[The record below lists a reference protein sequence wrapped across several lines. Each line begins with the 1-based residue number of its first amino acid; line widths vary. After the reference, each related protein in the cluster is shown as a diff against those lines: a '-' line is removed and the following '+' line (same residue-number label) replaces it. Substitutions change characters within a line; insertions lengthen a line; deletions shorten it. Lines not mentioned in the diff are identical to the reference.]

1 MKIDFFFFFFLR
13 SFLLFPLF
21 NLIKYI
27 FRIVFYVSYFFFSL
41 HCSWF
46 SEIIYPTLYFWLQD
60 HLWKNLLEKIYLFHA
75 SKLSN
80 WKCKIIKWIEISKL
94 PETSSLSSNNVKI

>member
-60 HLWKNLLEKIYLFHA
+60 HLWKNLLEEIYLFHA
-75 SKLSN
+75 SKLST
-80 WKCKIIKWIEISKL
+80 EG
-94 PETSSLSSNNVKI
+94 VR